1 MEDIKENNKIVEN
14 EIKNP
19 EENQNKIIEEEK
31 NKIEKIP
38 EQQNIIKEDSQ
49 KDLNN
54 EIKNESKIKEN
65 LKINSL
71 SKTESSRNFKILSE
85 SQTEKDYDSDNS
97 ALSNSDKS
105 ENDIDSIT
113 TRTSYNKNMDLETF
127 YKQTRQYFI
136 MTEGGTPIYSRY
148 GDEIK
153 NCSLSATFSAI
164 ITKFV
169 VFNGGLNNEKESLNY
184 IKNEYSLI
192 VFLKK
197 GKLFFI
203 TVSNKND
210 SVSFLYRQLELLYHQ
225 LLSVITNDRMHALE
239 EKPSS
244 CAKLLTNSNYL
255 FEQIIEYA
263 SHSMVGILKS
273 YQVLP
278 IDNRSKLNEVCNKYR
293 GEALI
298 TCLITLNAKEIIAL
312 SKSTAI
318 ELNYADMVLIQCLI
332 MTCGSL
338 RENESWVPLCMP
350 GISADGF
357 LQLYSN
363 FLHPNQYGILYITEK
378 QEQTSFSTFN
388 ELSRKI
394 YDEIKEKGYLS
405 SIEKAIETKKNAE
418 FIKEEIQNNTQEINV
433 ESLKEFIKRTFSNKN
448 SNTNNKENDS
458 YNPNDIIGKSATL
471 TEAYGHYRSNTIV
484 KNKGHQS
491 RLISIGKMATKQSS
505 KNDPLLKMNYGI
517 IHHKANTQFFTVNM
531 HSHDHLTKE
540 EKYVLKSYMK
550 LYDYYISFSKS
561 LTYPDNFFHIE
572 KDNKF
577 SHGIFVNENYIVF
590 GTFNLFK
597 PNDEIIEVLKDSAKL
612 IKQYES
618 NFFISLKQN

>member
-1 MEDIKENNKIVEN
+1 MEEKNEQNQSVENKIKDSED
-14 EIKNP
+14 
-19 EENQNKIIEEEK
+19 NQNKIIED
-31 NKIEKIP
+31 NNIKIEKIS
-38 EQQNIIKEDSQ
+38 EHQNKIKEESQ
-49 KDLNN
+49 KQLFNDNQKEN
-54 EIKNESKIKEN
+54 KEN
-65 LKINSL
+65 LKINL
-71 SKTESSRNFKILSE
+71 ISKTLSSKNLAESLVE
-85 SQTEKDYDSDNS
+85 EEYDSDNS
-97 ALSNSDKS
+97 ALSNSDVS

-113 TRTSYNKNMDLETF
+113 TRTSFNKNMDLETF
-127 YKQTRQYFI
+127 YRQSRQYFI

-192 VFLKK
+192 VFMKK

-244 CAKLLTNSNYL
+244 CVKLLTNSNYL
-255 FEQIIEYA
+255 FEQMIEYT

-278 IDNRSKLNEVCNKYR
+278 IDNRSKLNEICSKFR

-318 ELNYADMVLIQCLI
+318 ELTFADMVLIQSLI

-363 FLHPNQYGILYITEK
+363 FLPPNQYGILYITEK

-388 ELSRKI
+388 DLSRKI
-394 YDEIKEKGYLS
+394 YDEIKEKGFLP

-448 SNTNNKENDS
+448 NNLNNKGNDS
-458 YNPNDIIGKSATL
+458 YNPNEIIGKSATL
-471 TEAYGHYRSNTIV
+471 TEAYSTYRSNTIIK
-484 KNKGHQS
+484 KNSHQS
-491 RLISIGKMATKQSS
+491 RLVSIGKIATKQSS

-540 EKYVLKSYMK
+540 EKYVLKSYIK
-550 LYDYYISFSKS
+550 LYDYYLSFSKN
-561 LTYPDNFFHIE
+561 LTNPDNFYHIE
-572 KDNKF
+572 KDNRF
-577 SHGIFVNENYIVF
+577 SHGLFVNENYIIF

-597 PNDEIIEVLKDSAKL
+597 PNDEITEVLKDSAKL

-618 NFFISLKQN
+618 NFFISLK

>member
-1 MEDIKENNKIVEN
+1 MEI
-14 EIKNP
+14 
-19 EENQNKIIEEEK
+19 
-31 NKIEKIP
+31 NKIEENP
-38 EQQNIIKEDSQ
+38 LQQNEIQNVENQKNENINNDINNISEKQQLSQTLEQNDSNNNINENIIQENSKIII
-49 KDLNN
+49 NN
-54 EIKNESKIKEN
+54 ENDSNKITQET
-65 LKINSL
+65 LY
-71 SKTESSRNFKILSE
+71 EE
-85 SQTEKDYDSDNS
+85 YDSDNS
-97 ALSNSDKS
+97 ALSNSDIS

-113 TRTSYNKNMDLETF
+113 TRTSKNKNMDLETF
-127 YKQTRQYFI
+127 YKQNRQYFI

-169 VFNGGLNNEKESLNY
+169 AFNGGINNENESLNY
-184 IKNEYSLI
+184 LKNEYSLV

-225 LLSVITNDRMHALE
+225 LLSVITNSRMHALE
-239 EKPSS
+239 EKPST

-255 FEQIIEYA
+255 FEQMIEYT

-278 IDNRSKLNEVCNKYR
+278 IDNRIKLNEICSKYR
-293 GEALI
+293 GDALV

-312 SKSTAI
+312 SKSSVI
-318 ELNYADMVLIQCLI
+318 ELTYQDMILIQSLI

-363 FLHPNQYGILYITEK
+363 FLPPNQYGILYITEK
-378 QEQTSFSTFN
+378 QEQTSFSTFT

-394 YDEIKEKGYLS
+394 YDEIKEKGFLP

-418 FIKEEIQNNTQEINV
+418 YIKEEIENNTQEINV
-433 ESLKEFIKRTFSNKN
+433 ESLKEFLKKTFGNKN
-448 SNTNNKENDS
+448 KSKSLNAKSNEMN
-458 YNPNDIIGKSATL
+458 NPNDIIGKSSTL
-471 TEAYGHYRSNTIV
+471 PDAYRLYHSTMKKENV
-484 KNKGHQS
+484 HQS
-491 RLISIGKMATKQSS
+491 RIISIGKIATKQNS

-517 IHHKANTQFFTVNM
+517 VHHRINSQFFTVNL
-531 HSHDHLTKE
+531 HSHDHLTRE
-540 EKYVLKSYMK
+540 EKYVLKTYIK
-550 LYDYYISFSKS
+550 LFDYYSSFSKN
-561 LTYPDNFFHIE
+561 LNNPDNFYHIE

-577 SHGIFVNENYIVF
+577 SHGIYINENFIVF

-597 PNDEIIEVLKDSAKL
+597 PNYEISETLKESAKL
-612 IKQYES
+612 AKQYET
-618 NFFISLKQN
+618 NFFISLKQS

>member
-1 MEDIKENNKIVEN
+1 MEEKNEQNQSMENKIKDSED
-14 EIKNP
+14 
-19 EENQNKIIEEEK
+19 NQNKIIED
-31 NKIEKIP
+31 NNIKIEKIS
-38 EQQNIIKEDSQ
+38 EQQNKIKEESQ
-49 KDLNN
+49 KQLFNDNQKEN
-54 EIKNESKIKEN
+54 KEN
-65 LKINSL
+65 LKINL
-71 SKTESSRNFKILSE
+71 ISKTLSSKNLAESLVE
-85 SQTEKDYDSDNS
+85 EEYDSDNS
-97 ALSNSDKS
+97 ALSNSDVS

-113 TRTSYNKNMDLETF
+113 TRTSFNKNMDLETF
-127 YKQTRQYFI
+127 YRQSRQYFI

-192 VFLKK
+192 VFMKK

-244 CAKLLTNSNYL
+244 CVKLLTNSNYL
-255 FEQIIEYA
+255 FEQMIEYT

-278 IDNRSKLNEVCNKYR
+278 IDNRSKLNEICSKFR

-318 ELNYADMVLIQCLI
+318 ELTFADMVLIQSLI

-363 FLHPNQYGILYITEK
+363 FLPPNQYGILYITEK

-388 ELSRKI
+388 DLSRKI
-394 YDEIKEKGYLS
+394 YDEIKEKGFLP

-448 SNTNNKENDS
+448 NNLNNKGNDS
-458 YNPNDIIGKSATL
+458 YNPNEIIGKSATL
-471 TEAYGHYRSNTIV
+471 TEAYSTYRSNTIIK
-484 KNKGHQS
+484 KNSHQS
-491 RLISIGKMATKQSS
+491 RLVSIGKIATKQSS

-540 EKYVLKSYMK
+540 EKYVLKSYIK
-550 LYDYYISFSKS
+550 LYDYYLSFSKN
-561 LTYPDNFFHIE
+561 LTNPDNFYHIE
-572 KDNKF
+572 KDNRF
-577 SHGIFVNENYIVF
+577 SHGLFVNENYIIF

-597 PNDEIIEVLKDSAKL
+597 PNDEITEVLKDSAKL

-618 NFFISLKQN
+618 NFFISLK